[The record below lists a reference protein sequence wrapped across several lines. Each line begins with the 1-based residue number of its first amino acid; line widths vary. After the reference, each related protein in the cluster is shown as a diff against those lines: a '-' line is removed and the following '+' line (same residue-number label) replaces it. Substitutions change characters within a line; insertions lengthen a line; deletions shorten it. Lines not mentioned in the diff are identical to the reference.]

1 MQKGLP
7 AMGAPDAF
15 NRNEMF
21 MAPARLLSSHLGTYN
36 GGGGR
41 ENGALLPLPA
51 HFREDDVSAIYSASG
66 EAF

>member
-7 AMGAPDAF
+7 AMGAPDAS

-21 MAPARLLSSHLGTYN
+21 MAPARLLSSHLETYS
-36 GGGGR
+36 GGGR